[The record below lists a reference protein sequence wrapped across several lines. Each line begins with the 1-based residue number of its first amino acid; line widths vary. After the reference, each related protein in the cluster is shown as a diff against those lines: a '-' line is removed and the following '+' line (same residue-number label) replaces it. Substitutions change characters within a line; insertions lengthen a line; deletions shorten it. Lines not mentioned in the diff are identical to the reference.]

1 MTKSIRVNEYY
12 DLFDVKTK
20 RADGPLEPAT
30 EGSNTNTNIPNSIKP
45 SNEYNS
51 FRGFSNWENFR
62 ANNLTLDTSNPPNLI
77 PVNIVE
83 ITGKHKSP
91 QATSSIKVD
100 ENGDIWCYPPN
111 VSVPYWSRII
121 FRNFDYKIN
130 ESSSTKARL
139 VPDKKSYYLNSISY
153 VEPWAPSI
161 NEFIPRII
169 EVEITDNDAANEW
182 ETPSGSKP
190 SAGTVIECILWGKDT
205 SIYKTGTIPAYPENF
220 PEKYQD
226 EDFTN
231 VNGWKDDFDISG
243 SSSDYT
249 NSPLFL
255 RFDEYPSRSKVI
267 FSGVDKT
274 RNPDIEFNFNYHKGQ
289 MEPIKLNLSLSANIP
304 FTDIDNS
311 QLFNAN
317 MNKKEIESML
327 KACYWC
333 IEWICDKD
341 AGN

>member
-1 MTKSIRVNEYY
+1 MTKTIRVNEYY

-20 RADGPLEPAT
+20 RANGPLEPAT

-45 SNEYNS
+45 NNEYNA
-51 FRGFSNWENFR
+51 FRGFNNFPITDSSSSIQPYKDSN
-62 ANNLTLDTSNPPNLI
+62 NN
-77 PVNIVE
+77 VNSQYVE
-83 ITGKHKSP
+83 IAGKYKSP

-100 ENGDIWCYPPN
+100 DNGDIWCYPPN

-130 ESSSTKARL
+130 ETSSTKARL

-161 NEFIPRII
+161 NEFIPRIV
-169 EVEITDNDAANEW
+169 EVEITASDAARQW
-182 ETPSGSKP
+182 ETPSGTKP
-190 SAGTVIECILWGKDT
+190 SAGTVIECILWGKNT
-205 SIYKTGTIPAYPENF
+205 SIYKTGTPSNYPDNF
-220 PEKYQD
+220 PEKYKNQ
-226 EDFTN
+226 DFTN

-255 RFDEYPSRSKVI
+255 RFDEYQSRSKVI
-267 FSGVDKT
+267 FSSCDKT
-274 RNPDIEFNFNYHKGQ
+274 RNPDIEFSFSYHKGQ

-304 FTDIDNS
+304 YTDIDNS

-317 MNKKEIESML
+317 LNKKEIESML

-341 AGN
+341 SGN